1 MMSSGD
7 LSKAINDLL
16 NEQIKPLCVV
26 GKIKSQLLPAD
37 SDALENLIQSKVTI
51 VQIVSLLRSHS
62 FEVGN
67 TAVTVHKKKLCPC
80 FRNP

>member
-1 MMSSGD
+1 MSSGD

-26 GKIKSQLLPAD
+26 GKIKSQLVPSD

-51 VQIVSLLRSHS
+51 VQIVNLLRSHG
-62 FEVGN
+62 FQIGN
-67 TAVTVHKKKLCPC
+67 TVVTVHRKKQCPC

>member
-7 LSKAINDLL
+7 FSKAINDLL

-26 GKIKSQLLPAD
+26 GKIKSQLLPSDA
-37 SDALENLIQSKVTI
+37 DALENLIQSKVTI
-51 VQIVSLLRSHS
+51 VQIVNLLRSHD
-62 FEVGN
+62 FQIGN
-67 TAVTVHKKKLCPC
+67 TVVTVHRKKQCPC